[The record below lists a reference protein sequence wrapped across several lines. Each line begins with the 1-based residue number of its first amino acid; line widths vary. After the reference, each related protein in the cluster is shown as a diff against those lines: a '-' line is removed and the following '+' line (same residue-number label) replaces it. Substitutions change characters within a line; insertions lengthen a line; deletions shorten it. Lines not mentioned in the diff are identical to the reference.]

1 MEAPLTVQ
9 NEFKKGSAETLILAL
24 LEDRPRHGYQ
34 IAKLIE
40 QRSHGELEF
49 HVASLYPMLHRL
61 EQRRWVEGRWI
72 EKPGQRRRR
81 YYRLTA
87 TGRKM
92 LAAQRRSWREF
103 IRAMERVAL
112 VEHA

>member
-1 MEAPLTVQ
+1 MEAPLTFQ
-9 NEFKKGSAETLILAL
+9 SEFKKGSAETLILAL

-40 QRSHGELEF
+40 QRSRGELEF

-87 TGRKM
+87 AGRKM

-112 VEHA
+112 VDHA

>member
-1 MEAPLTVQ
+1 LTFES
-9 NEFKKGSAETLILAL
+9 EFKKGSAETLILAL

-61 EQRRWVEGRWI
+61 EQRSWVEGRWI
-72 EKPGQRRRR
+72 EKPGQRRRC